1 MKRTLT
7 LLTLGLATSAMATNG
22 MNLIGY
28 GACSALL
35 AGGRMG
41 NVNPTA
47 MAGNPA
53 LLAEID
59 KPMLCGSLTLLMPSL
74 TYTDHVPMDMGMPG
88 EGAVMNDAVEGEAS
102 TFPLPYLGYAR
113 PLSERMV
120 VGVCGYAQGGMG
132 VDFQDLNTAFGTQD
146 DIYSNVAYMRV
157 TGGFAYKASE
167 RSAVGLSVSV
177 GYAMLDFD
185 YFPNTVIDMNG
196 DLQPDFNGMSV
207 TDLTSFGY
215 NARLGFS
222 SRALD
227 NRLIWGAWFGTQ
239 AAVDF
244 DGGTLTFAQGMPD
257 GSNGFDARFT
267 DFSWPA
273 EIGAGFA
280 FKVNEQLTVLSDL
293 VHYGWRNAV
302 DEPALKTDVAMINS
316 MLPPFTMH
324 WQNRTAVSVSGKY
337 ELTPDLTLLAGFN
350 HGASPVPSKAL
361 NALFPAIVE
370 DHITL
375 GAKYR
380 LGDWALMGGVEL
392 VPEASQTNAQ
402 ADDATDYFGMTNTTI
417 DHSQLS
423 LHLGFSKDF

>member
-1 MKRTLT
+1 MNKALT
-7 LLTLGLATSAMATNG
+7 LLTLALAGNALATNG

-28 GACSALL
+28 GAYSALL

-41 NVNPTA
+41 NANPTA
-47 MAGNPA
+47 MVGNPA
-53 LLAEID
+53 LLAEIEQ
-59 KPMLCGSLTLLMPSL
+59 PMLCGSLTLLMPSL
-74 TYTDHVPMDMGMPG
+74 TYTDHVPMGMGMPG
-88 EGAVMNDAVEGEAS
+88 EGAVMNDAVEGEKA

-113 PLSERMV
+113 PLGQKMV

-167 RSAVGLSVSV
+167 HSAVGLSLSM

-185 YFPNTVIDMNG
+185 YFPHTVIDMNG

-207 TDLTSFGY
+207 KDLTSFGY

-222 SRALD
+222 SKALD
-227 NRLIWGAWFGTQ
+227 QKLSWGAWFGTQ

-257 GSNGFDARFT
+257 GSNDFDVRFK

-280 FKVNEQLTVLSDL
+280 YTVNPRVSIYSDL

-302 DEPALKTDVAMINS
+302 DEPALETEVEMINS
-316 MLPPFTMH
+316 MLPPFTMN
-324 WQNRTAVSVSGKY
+324 WENRTAVSMGCKVQV
-337 ELTPDLTLLAGFN
+337 LPTLAILAGYN
-350 HGASPVPSKAL
+350 HGASPVPSRTL

-370 DHITL
+370 DHFTL
-375 GAKYR
+375 GAKYQM
-380 LGDWALMGGVEL
+380 GGWALVGGLEM
-392 VPEASQTNAQ
+392 VPQASQTNAVP
-402 ADDATDYFGMTNTTI
+402 DDGTDYFGMTNTTI
-417 DHSQLS
+417 EHSQLS
-423 LHLGFSKDF
+423 LHLGFSREF